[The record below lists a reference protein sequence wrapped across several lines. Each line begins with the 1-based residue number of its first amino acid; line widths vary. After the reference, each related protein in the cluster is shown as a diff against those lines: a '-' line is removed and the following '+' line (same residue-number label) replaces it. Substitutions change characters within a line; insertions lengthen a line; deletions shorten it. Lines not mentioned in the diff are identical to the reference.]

1 MAQYTITEEQIKSI
15 AEGGGKKK
23 IKEMFPEVFETK
35 LEVGKWY
42 KSDTLLG
49 CYKGNGLCYGFYKES
64 YGNNWHMTNSNR
76 YEEATPEE
84 VEAALKSFLQKGL
97 LLY

>member
-23 IKEMFPEVFETK
+23 IKEMFPEVFNPK

-42 KSDTLLG
+42 LIFISIAK
-49 CYKGNGLCYGFYKES
+49 
-64 YGNNWHMTNSNR
+64 
-76 YEEATPEE
+76 
-84 VEAALKSFLQKGL
+84 
-97 LLY
+97 